1 MPANTFKTT
10 NGTSAWDNPADWST
24 GAVPQP
30 GDAVTINAPS
40 SGYSTVAIAA
50 TDPAYTIQS
59 LSMTGAGSNSITDNL
74 FDSGSLT
81 VTGAT
86 TLTYAGFTVANGGTA
101 VFGTVALGGSAGFT
115 VGGLAAGSAGT
126 LTISAL
132 SASSFTGLVVEAGTA
147 KIGSVSGSMDFNIYA
162 KGTLAIGSTSGNDSF
177 ILRGGTLSLATTATS
192 LSDDIEFLNPST
204 VDLTNLG
211 YQAGETVQVTRNTS
225 SSVTAYS
232 AAILSAQG
240 ATLFTFDSIQPGSS
254 SPNGPPLV
262 TVSSDAAGDTLV
274 SIACYTPG
282 TLIQTPVGER
292 EAGTLLIGDLV
303 TTADG
308 RAEPVR
314 WIGRRSYAGRFLAGK
329 AHLLPVRIGAGAL
342 GGGLP
347 RRDLIVSPC
356 HAMYLDGVL
365 VPAAC
370 LVNGITITQDRAAER
385 VDYVHIELAR
395 HDVILAEGAPS
406 ETFLDDDSRN
416 AFHNAAEFARLYP
429 DAPLVEP
436 VFYAPRVVDGFALE
450 AIRRRLD
457 LVAGQ
462 ARRAA

>member
-1 MPANTFKTT
+1 MPANTFKTIS
-10 NGTSAWDNPADWST
+10 GTAAWDVAANWST
-24 GAVPQP
+24 GTVPQP
-30 GDAVTINAPS
+30 GDAVTVNAPS

-74 FDSGSLT
+74 SDSGSLT

-101 VFGTVALGGSAGFT
+101 MFGTVALGGSAGFT

-132 SASSFTGLVVEAGTA
+132 SATSYTGVVVDAGTA
-147 KIGSVSGSMDFNIYA
+147 TIGSVSGSIDFTVYA
-162 KGTLAIGSTSGNDSF
+162 KGTLAIGSTSGNNSF
-177 ILRGGTLSLATTATS
+177 NLRGGTLDLATTATS
-192 LSDDIEFLNPST
+192 LSDDIEFLNAST
-204 VDLTNLG
+204 VDLTHLG
-211 YQAGETVQVTRNTS
+211 YQPGETVQVTPTS
-225 SSVTAYS
+225 SASNGYS
-232 AAILSAQG
+232 AAIRSAQG
-240 ATLFTFDSIQPGSS
+240 ATLFTFDYIQPGSS
-254 SPNGPPLV
+254 NPSGAPLV

-282 TLIQTPVGER
+282 TRIQTPAGER
-292 EAGTLLIGDLV
+292 DAGALLIGDLV

-308 RAEPVR
+308 RSEPVR

-342 GGGLP
+342 GSGLP
-347 RRDLIVSPC
+347 RRDLLVSPC

-365 VPAAC
+365 VPASC
-370 LVNGITITQDRAAER
+370 LVNGITITQDRAARR

-406 ETFLDDDSRN
+406 ETFLDNDSRN
-416 AFHNAAEFARLYP
+416 AFHNAAEFGRLYP
-429 DAPLVEP
+429 DAPLTEP
-436 VFYAPRVVDGFALE
+436 VFYAPRVVDGFELE
-450 AIRRRLD
+450 AIRLRLE